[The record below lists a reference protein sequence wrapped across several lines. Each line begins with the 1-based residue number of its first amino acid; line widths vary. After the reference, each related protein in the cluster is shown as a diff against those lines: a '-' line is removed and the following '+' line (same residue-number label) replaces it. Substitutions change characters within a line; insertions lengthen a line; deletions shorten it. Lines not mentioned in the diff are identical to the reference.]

1 MVLGWV
7 FTGVGVVAFGHALI
21 HRSDAFTAADTL
33 TKPKWVAITAG
44 ATAAIALFGAI
55 SFLGII
61 GVVAVL
67 VYLSATDQDGVD
79 VAMVRQAQAEL
90 TAGRTAVAQQTLQL
104 SIAAAV
110 GQLKPASGEETGTAV
125 VGAPLPGRG
134 PLTGTDWTLG
144 GVSLLL
150 LAAGVGLALW
160 FRPAENLAQLRRRLT
175 TPVTGTDPDTETPPS
190 PRNSP
195 EGHQP

>member
-67 VYLSATDQDGVD
+67 VYLAD
-79 VAMVRQAQAEL
+79 VRPKVAEIH
-90 TAGRTAVAQQTLQL
+90 G
-104 SIAAAV
+104 
-110 GQLKPASGEETGTAV
+110 GHGT
-125 VGAPLPGRG
+125 
-134 PLTGTDWTLG
+134 
-144 GVSLLL
+144 
-150 LAAGVGLALW
+150 
-160 FRPAENLAQLRRRLT
+160 
-175 TPVTGTDPDTETPPS
+175 
-190 PRNSP
+190 
-195 EGHQP
+195 